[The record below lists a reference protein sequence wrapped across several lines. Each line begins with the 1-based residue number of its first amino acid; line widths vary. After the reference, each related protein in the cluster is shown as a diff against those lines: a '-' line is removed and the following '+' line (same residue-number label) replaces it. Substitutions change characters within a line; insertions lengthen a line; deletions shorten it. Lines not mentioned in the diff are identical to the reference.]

1 MKIKIHPLFLIVMLL
16 CAVFGGLTEILI
28 CLMTA
33 LLHECGHIFYAAKS
47 GYECSEIKIMPY
59 GASAVY
65 DIEGIRL
72 KEELMLALA
81 GPFVNVCLC
90 VFLAGLWWF
99 LPESYAY
106 TDTVMRAN
114 VAMLLVNL
122 LPAYPL
128 DGGRA
133 LRCVLRK
140 FLSERA
146 CIILL
151 KVIAATCAVG
161 LVIAFFFTGY
171 NLSLATLAAFL
182 VLSVFEKPPKA
193 NLINFSSKG
202 KLRRGIEVKYVLC
215 DNDITFLQAFKMLED
230 KRYLVLQL
238 AMDGGVADEITQD
251 ELYEEALCHSVYD
264 RVFEDNSPAKP
275 YFALNGLENNSPS
288 ILPSAIASTQDIP
301 RDTPSSTAPDSDE
314 KS

>member
-1 MKIKIHPLFLIVMLL
+1 MKVKIHPLFLIVMLL

-47 GYECSEIKIMPY
+47 GYACSEVKIMPY

-72 KEELMLALA
+72 KEELLLALA
-81 GPFVNVCLC
+81 GPFVNVCIC

-99 LPESYAY
+99 FPESYAY
-106 TDTVMRAN
+106 TDTVMGAN
-114 VAMLLVNL
+114 IAMLLVNL

-133 LRCVLRK
+133 MRCVLRK
-140 FLSERA
+140 FMRERA
-146 CIILL
+146 CLIVL
-151 KVIAATCAVG
+151 KVIAALCAVG
-161 LVIAFFFTGY
+161 LVVAFFLTGY
-171 NLSLATLAAFL
+171 NLSLATLAVFL
-182 VLSVFEKPPKA
+182 ALSIFEKPPKA
-193 NLINFSSKG
+193 SLINFTSKG
-202 KLRRGIEVKYVLC
+202 KLKRGIEVKYVLC
-215 DNDITFLQAFKMLED
+215 DNTVTFLQAFKMLED

-238 AMDGGVADEITQD
+238 ALDDGVGDEITQD
-251 ELYEEALCHSVYD
+251 ELYDMALCHSVYD
-264 RVFEDNSPAKP
+264 RVFEGEPTSQP
-275 YFALNGLENNSPS
+275 YLALNEAENNCSS
-288 ILPSAIASTQDIP
+288 IFPSATPSTQDIP
-301 RDTPSSTAPDSDE
+301 KDTPSSTTPDSDE

>member
-1 MKIKIHPLFLIVMLL
+1 MKIKIHPLFLLVMLL

-47 GYECSEIKIMPY
+47 GYACSEVKIMPY

-65 DIEGIRL
+65 DIDGIRL
-72 KEELMLALA
+72 KEELCLALA
-81 GPFVNVCLC
+81 GPLVNACIC

-99 LPESYAY
+99 FPESYAY

-114 VAMLLVNL
+114 IAMLIVNL

-133 LRCVLRK
+133 IRCVLRK

-146 CIILL
+146 CLIVL
-151 KVIAATCAVG
+151 KVIAALCAVG
-161 LVIAFFFTGY
+161 LVVAFFLTGY
-171 NLSLATLAAFL
+171 NLSLAILAAFL
-182 VLSVFEKPPKA
+182 TLSIFEKSSKT
-193 NLINFSSKG
+193 NLINFTSKG
-202 KLRRGIEVKYVLC
+202 RLKRGIEVKYVLC
-215 DNDITFLQAFKMLED
+215 DNSVTFLQAFKMLED

-238 AMDGGVADEITQD
+238 ASEGGVADEITQD
-251 ELYEEALCHSVYD
+251 ELYDMALCHSVYD
-264 RVFEDNSPAKP
+264 KVFDNEVQP
-275 YFALNGLENNSPS
+275 YFALNELENNSPS
-288 ILPSAIASTQDIP
+288 MFPSKIASTQDIP
-301 RDTPSSTAPDSDE
+301 RDTPSSTAPDNDE